1 MRNAFADEVRKIAD
15 EDQRVVLL
23 SGDIGNRL
31 FDGLRGDHPAQ
42 FMNCGVAEANMM
54 GVAAGMALC
63 GLRPV
68 VYTIT
73 PFTTTRCYEQIRV
86 DVAYHE
92 APVVIVGT
100 GAGLAYAELGA
111 THRSLEDLAIL
122 RCLPGMQVFAPADA
136 NDLRGTLRAAVKS
149 NRPTY
154 IRIGKKGEKP
164 YFAEVPAV
172 EIGKFRV
179 LKPGARIALLVAGT
193 LIHEAAAAA
202 ETIAAQTG
210 IACELVSAACIKP
223 LDEAYLAEA
232 ARRFEVLVTIEE
244 HGVTGG
250 LGAAVTEFVTGQPY
264 RPLVVRVGTPDA
276 FMHDLGSQ
284 EWARTQFGLDAD
296 GIVKTVLA
304 AIKAPN

>member
-1 MRNAFADEVRKIAD
+1 MRNAFADEITKMAATDPRL
-15 EDQRVVLL
+15 VLL

-31 FDGLRGDHPAQ
+31 FDKLRAQ
-42 FMNCGVAEANMM
+42 SPERFMNCGVAEANMM
-54 GVAAGMALC
+54 GVAAGMAST
-63 GLRPV
+63 GLRPI

-92 APVVIVGT
+92 APVIIVGT

-111 THRSLEDLAIL
+111 THHSLEDLAIL
-122 RCLPGMQVFAPADA
+122 RCLPGMQVFAPTDA
-136 NDLRGTLRAAVKS
+136 NDLRGTLRAAIKS
-149 NRPTY
+149 DRPTY

-164 YFAEVPAV
+164 YFTEVPEVA
-172 EIGKFRV
+172 IGKFRV

-202 ETIAAQTG
+202 EAITAQTG
-210 IACELVSAACIKP
+210 ITCELVSAACIKP
-223 LDEAYLAEA
+223 LDEAYLADA
-232 ARRFEVLVTIEE
+232 ARRFEVLVTVEE

-250 LGAAVTEFVTGQPY
+250 LGAAVTEFVSGQPY
-264 RPLVVRVGTPDA
+264 RPLIVRIGTPDA
-276 FMHDLGSQ
+276 FMHDLGTQ
-284 EWARTQFGLDAD
+284 EWARTQFGLDAE
-296 GIVKTVLA
+296 GIAKKVLT